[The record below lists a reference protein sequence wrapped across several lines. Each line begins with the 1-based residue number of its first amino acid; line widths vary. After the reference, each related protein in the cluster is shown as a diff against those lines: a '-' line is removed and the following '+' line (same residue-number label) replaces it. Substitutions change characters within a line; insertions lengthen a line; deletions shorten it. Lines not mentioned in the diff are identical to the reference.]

1 MDSSEVEGFEFTA
14 NLITPDNDEKYLIE
28 LSNGTLT
35 NAQGF
40 QAKDPDLSITINR
53 TDLEPVMMG
62 LKTLRSQIDEGVATA
77 EGDISILGKLAD
89 ALVTF
94 DPRFEIL
101 PGTAGPASTVELSD
115 YEVGDIGERGE

>member
-1 MDSSEVEGFEFTA
+1 MSDFLYDRV
-14 NLITPDNDEKYLIE
+14 
-28 LSNGTLT
+28 
-35 NAQGF
+35 
-40 QAKDPDLSITINR
+40 
-53 TDLEPVMMG
+53 
-62 LKTLRSQIDEGVATA
+62 GVDTRRAS
-77 EGDISILGKLAD
+77 SILGKLAA